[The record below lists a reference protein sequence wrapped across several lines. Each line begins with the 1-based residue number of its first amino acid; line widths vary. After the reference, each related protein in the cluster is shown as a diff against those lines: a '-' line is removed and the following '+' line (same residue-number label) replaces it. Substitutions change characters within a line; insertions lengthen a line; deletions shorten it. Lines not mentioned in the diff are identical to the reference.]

1 MFSVTF
7 IRDIVQN
14 RIICSELLGLL
25 NFYFPQR
32 KLREK
37 FHFRIPTYKSNYAYI
52 NTIIRCM
59 DITNKVINDVDI
71 FANVSLFT
79 FKYKLVIA
87 LDQLT
92 RR

>member
-1 MFSVTF
+1 MAYVPVGINEIKKLHAYTK
-7 IRDIVQN
+7 
-14 RIICSELLGLL
+14 
-25 NFYFPQR
+25 FPS
-32 KLREK
+32 KKK

-92 RR
+92 CR